1 MFSPRSPP
9 PHPRLELGGLPVS
22 DSRGRRGGS
31 RVRRLGTAGRDAAG
45 HSLPHRDIMK
55 PPEATCGALAARFLH
70 RRPENAPVAQVLR
83 PTAFRRPDGSVSP
96 PGPCGPSMFYSLASY
111 IFHGLS
117 FPGGF
122 REMHSMSLSAAWPS
136 FRLDMAAST
145 QIRTVCPV
153 RQNLIVSVF
162 HF

>member
-1 MFSPRSPP
+1 MSPIEIS
-9 PHPRLELGGLPVS
+9 
-22 DSRGRRGGS
+22 
-31 RVRRLGTAGRDAAG
+31 
-45 HSLPHRDIMK
+45 
-55 PPEATCGALAARFLH
+55 EAPCGALAARFPH
-70 RRPENAPVAQVLR
+70 GRPENAPVAQVLR
-83 PTAFRRPDGSVSP
+83 STAFRRPDGNEGS
-96 PGPCGPSMFYSLASY
+96 PGPRSPSMFYSLVSY

-136 FRLDMAAST
+136 FRLDTAAST

-162 HF
+162 HFERIV